1 METPEE
7 KVALLQLLG
16 TLHGQA
22 QQLDQYIVGESTN
35 LRRGVSTNIKQQF
48 EAVLKAPVQP
58 KQEEVVFQPSAP
70 EPIQVVNT
78 LAGGSYPISI
88 VPVPQPAPPSYA
100 VPAPFQQDKLVAA
113 LENIHKVL
121 EKLVNY
127 LILKEDEKTEDL
139 QSA

>member
-16 TLHGQA
+16 TIHGQA

-35 LRRGVSTNIKQQF
+35 LRRGVSNNIKQQF
-48 EAVLKAPVQP
+48 EAVLNTPVQP
-58 KQEEVVFQPSAP
+58 KQAEVVFQPSAP

-78 LAGGSYPISI
+78 LASEYPVSI
-88 VPVPQPAPPSYA
+88 VPAPHAAPPSYA
-100 VPAPFQQDKLVAA
+100 ISAPFQQDKIVDA

-127 LILKEDEKTEDL
+127 LILKEDEKTEDP